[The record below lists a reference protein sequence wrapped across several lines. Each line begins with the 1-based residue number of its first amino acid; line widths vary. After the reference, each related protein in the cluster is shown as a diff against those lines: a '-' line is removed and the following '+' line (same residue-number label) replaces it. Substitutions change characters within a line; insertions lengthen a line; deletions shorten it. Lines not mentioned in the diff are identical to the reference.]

1 MATVPDTHDFTDGVA
16 TSSEA
21 NSYIRDPI
29 RFLQKPPI
37 AKLTATA
44 AQNHTSTGNWQALTW
59 GAEIVDSDVDN
70 VGGHDNSTN
79 PSRYTARY
87 AGWYLVAASVVWASN
102 TTGRRGLKFVVNGTP
117 VLSGSVFWAATIA
130 ASIEIPSKTDLV
142 YLNVGDYVE
151 THAFQDS
158 GGNLSMNGTASETN
172 GGMTVVWVS
181 N

>member
-1 MATVPDTHDFTDGVA
+1 MPTVPNSHTFTDGVA

-29 RFLQKPPI
+29 QFLLRPPI
-37 AKLTATA
+37 AKLTAAA
-44 AQNHTSTGNWQALTW
+44 AQNHTSTGNWQALNW
-59 GAEIVDSDVDN
+59 GAEIVDTDVDG

-87 AGWYLVAASVVWASN
+87 AGWYLVAASVSWAANS
-102 TTGRRGLKFVVNGTP
+102 TGRRGLKFVVNGTA
-117 VLSGSVFWAATIA
+117 VLSGSVFWAASIA
-130 ASIEIPSKTDLV
+130 SAIEIPGKTDLV
-142 YLNVGDYVE
+142 YLNVNDYVE